1 MGFCTANSIDLV
13 NMTSSGDECARQGT
27 NAAGS
32 KRDNFAA
39 RARNERALAGPQKG
53 RLVIPCVRGEQVA
66 FVANGLNTIG
76 LRGVVEQFLRRREI
90 ATSTLRSIPS

>member
-13 NMTSSGDECARQGT
+13 NMTSSGDECAPWT

-39 RARNERALAGPQKG
+39 RARNVRASQG
-53 RLVIPCVRGEQVA
+53 
-66 FVANGLNTIG
+66 
-76 LRGVVEQFLRRREI
+76 RRR
-90 ATSTLRSIPS
+90 AA

>member
-39 RARNERALAGPQKG
+39 RARNERAPRRAAEGPLSYPG
-53 RLVIPCVRGEQVA
+53 VR
-66 FVANGLNTIG
+66 AN
-76 LRGVVEQFLRRREI
+76 R
-90 ATSTLRSIPS
+90 

>member
-1 MGFCTANSIDLV
+1 MGFCTANSIDLI

-39 RARNERALAGPQKG
+39 GERAMSGPSQG
-53 RLVIPCVRGEQVA
+53 
-66 FVANGLNTIG
+66 
-76 LRGVVEQFLRRREI
+76 RRR
-90 ATSTLRSIPS
+90 AA